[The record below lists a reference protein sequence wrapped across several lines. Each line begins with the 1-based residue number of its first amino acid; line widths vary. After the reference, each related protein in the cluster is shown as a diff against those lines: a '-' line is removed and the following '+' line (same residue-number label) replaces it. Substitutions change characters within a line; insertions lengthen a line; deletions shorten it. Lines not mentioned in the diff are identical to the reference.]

1 MKKMLV
7 LLLFVLGMVLSASA
21 YTVAISLPSG
31 KTVMTDSTMVSNDK
45 DMEEFR
51 QVMTEVHCK

>member
-21 YTVAISLPSG
+21 YTVAISLPCG
-31 KTVMTDSTMVSNDK
+31 KTVMTDYDAVKHPK
-45 DMEEFR
+45 DMTDFIK
-51 QVMTEVHCK
+51 VMTEIHCK

>member
-21 YTVAISLPSG
+21 YTVAISLYCG
-31 KTVMTDSTMVSNDK
+31 KTVMTDYDAVKDPK
-45 DMEEFR
+45 DMTDFIK
-51 QVMTEVHCK
+51 VMTEIHCK

>member
-21 YTVAISLPSG
+21 YTVAISLPFG
-31 KTVMTDSTMVSNDK
+31 KTVMTDSTRVSNDK

>member
-21 YTVAISLPSG
+21 YTVAISLSCG
-31 KTVMTDSTMVSNDK
+31 KTVMTDYDAVKDPK
-45 DMEEFR
+45 DMTDFIK
-51 QVMTEVHCK
+51 VMTEIHCK

>member
-21 YTVAISLPSG
+21 YTIAIELTCG
-31 KTVMTDSTMVSNDK
+31 KSIMTDSDAFKTK
-45 DMEEFR
+45 EDMDDYR
-51 QVMTEVHCK
+51 KVMSEILCK

>member
-7 LLLFVLGMVLSASA
+7 LLLFVLGMVLNASA
-21 YTVAISLPSG
+21 YTVAILLPCG